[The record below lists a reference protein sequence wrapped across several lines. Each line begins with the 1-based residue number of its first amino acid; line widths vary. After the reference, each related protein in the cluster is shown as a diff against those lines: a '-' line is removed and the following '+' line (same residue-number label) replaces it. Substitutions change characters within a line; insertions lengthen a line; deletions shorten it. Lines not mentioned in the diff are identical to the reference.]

1 MEILLTLD
9 SVVEKSD
16 ETHVKAKVVILSMG
30 DEDGNDEDNDRPQLV
45 ATSSPERSFHSLS
58 NKSSGGHIRS
68 LSSGCDLR
76 GRFSQFEKLSPKMR
90 SVSLQSLRLTNDNN
104 TTLSQTDLLSRI
116 FWVAVSLLE
125 SDYEHEFVMA
135 VKLLSKVIRRPVGVK
150 TGHEWSPPLLYP
162 YACRAHIC

>member
-9 SVVEKSD
+9 SVVEQSG
-16 ETHVKAKVVILSMG
+16 ENHVKAKVVILSVG
-30 DEDGNDEDNDRPQLV
+30 DEEGNDEEDNSQQMLG
-45 ATSSPERSFHSLS
+45 TSSPERSFRNLS

-76 GRFSQFEKLSPKMR
+76 GRFSQFEALSPKTR
-90 SVSLQSLRLTNDNN
+90 SVSLQSLRLTNDNT

-116 FWVAVSLLE
+116 FWVAASLLE

-135 VKLLSKVIRRPVGVK
+135 VKLLSKVIV
-150 TGHEWSPPLLYP
+150 TNILCL
-162 YACRAHIC
+162 

>member
-9 SVVEKSD
+9 SVVEQSS
-16 ETHVKAKVVILSMG
+16 ENHVKPKVVIFNMR
-30 DEDGNDEDNDRPQLV
+30 DEDENDDDNDEDNGEQMLG
-45 ATSSPERSFHSLS
+45 TSSPERSFRTFSI
-58 NKSSGGHIRS
+58 KSSGGHIRS

-76 GRFSQFEKLSPKMR
+76 GRFSQFEQLSPKMR
-90 SVSLQSLRLTNDNN
+90 SVSLQSLRLTNDNT

-135 VKLLSKVIRRPVGVK
+135 VKLLSKVEIEMITKIFFNKLKVSFSNMSRV
-150 TGHEWSPPLLYP
+150 
-162 YACRAHIC
+162 A

>member
-9 SVVEKSD
+9 SVVEHSS
-16 ETHVKAKVVILSMG
+16 ETHVKTKVVILSME
-30 DEDGNDEDNDRPQLV
+30 DEDDEDNDRPQLA
-45 ATSSPERSFHSLS
+45 ATSSPERSFRNLS

-76 GRFSQFEKLSPKMR
+76 GRFSQFEELSPKMR
-90 SVSLQSLRLTNDNN
+90 SVSLQSLRLTNEDT

-135 VKLLSKVIRRPVGVK
+135 VKLLSKVRKVSIVN
-150 TGHEWSPPLLYP
+150 SLYNRNTTSYNASFFNAYP
-162 YACRAHIC
+162 RC

>member
-9 SVVEKSD
+9 SVVEQSGENHIKP
-16 ETHVKAKVVILSMG
+16 KVVILSME
-30 DEDGNDEDNDRPQLV
+30 DEDEDNEDNVQQMF
-45 ATSSPERSFHSLS
+45 ATSSPEKSFRSSS
-58 NKSSGGHIRS
+58 NKSSSGHSRS

-76 GRFSQFEKLSPKMR
+76 GRFNKLRNENEELSQKMR
-90 SVSLQSLRLTNDNN
+90 SVSLQSLRLINDNT

-135 VKLLSKVIRRPVGVK
+135 VKLLSKVDIRNYLNCCK
-150 TGHEWSPPLLYP
+150 LMQ
-162 YACRAHIC
+162 

>member
-9 SVVEKSD
+9 SVVQPSCEN
-16 ETHVKAKVVILSMG
+16 HVKPKVVIFSLDDKEDD
-30 DEDGNDEDNDRPQLV
+30 DEGQDQHILG
-45 ATSSPERSFHSLS
+45 TSAPEKPFRCVTS
-58 NKSSGGHIRS
+58 KSSFGHIRS

-76 GRFSQFEKLSPKMR
+76 KRFSQFEALSPKMR
-90 SVSLQSLRLTNDNN
+90 STSLQSLRLTDENA

-135 VKLLSKVIRRPVGVK
+135 VRLLSKVQ
-150 TGHEWSPPLLYP
+150 
-162 YACRAHIC
+162 

>member
-9 SVVEKSD
+9 SVVEQSGEHD
-16 ETHVKAKVVILSMG
+16 VKPKVVILSLG
-30 DEDGNDEDNDRPQLV
+30 DEDDDDDEDDNLQQMLG
-45 ATSSPERSFHSLS
+45 TSSPEKSFRSLS

-76 GRFSQFEKLSPKMR
+76 GRFSRFEELSPKMR
-90 SVSLQSLRLTNDNN
+90 SVSLQSLRLTNDNT
-104 TTLSQTDLLSRI
+104 TTLNQTDLLSRI

-135 VKLLSKVIRRPVGVK
+135 VKLLSKV
-150 TGHEWSPPLLYP
+150 
-162 YACRAHIC
+162 

>member
-9 SVVEKSD
+9 SVVEHSS
-16 ETHVKAKVVILSMG
+16 ETHVKTKVVILSME
-30 DEDGNDEDNDRPQLV
+30 DEDDEDSHRPELV
-45 ATSSPERSFHSLS
+45 ATSSPERSLRNLS

-76 GRFSQFEKLSPKMR
+76 GRFSQFEELSPKMR
-90 SVSLQSLRLTNDNN
+90 SVSLQSLRLTNENT
-104 TTLSQTDLLSRI
+104 TTLSQTDLLSRV

-135 VKLLSKVIRRPVGVK
+135 VKLLSKVSKVSIVN
-150 TGHEWSPPLLYP
+150 SLYNHNTTSYNSSFFNAYP
-162 YACRAHIC
+162 RW